1 VVWVRCIRSRSRM
14 QNMEF
19 MSLWWV
25 VDIFSDMCSMSE
37 GYELASCC
45 WSSWL
50 DDLSRLSEK
59 GAGAQLG

>member
-1 VVWVRCIRSRSRM
+1 M